1 VHLLTK
7 SCRYAFVRCHSDAEA
22 RALIARSDGRVLDIN
37 HKMSVQVAE
46 GSTRFEEIRG
56 SGVLDDGGLRGSGLL
71 ELDGL
76 ETG

>member
-37 HKMSVQVAE
+37 HTMSVQVAE
-46 GSTRFEEIRG
+46 GSTWFAEIQRN
-56 SGVLDDGGLRGSGLL
+56 GVLDEGALGGLGLL